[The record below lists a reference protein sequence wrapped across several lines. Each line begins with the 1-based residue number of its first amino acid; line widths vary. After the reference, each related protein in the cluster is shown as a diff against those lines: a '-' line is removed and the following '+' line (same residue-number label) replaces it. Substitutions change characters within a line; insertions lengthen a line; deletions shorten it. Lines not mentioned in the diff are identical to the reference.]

1 MGPQEPNSIN
11 PQPSKPSQG
20 ELLRACLHSGV
31 GVGWGQ
37 WLGGA
42 WGLSGWMH
50 SPLYGVGGEVGA
62 ELSECLELHTS
73 QHD

>member
-1 MGPQEPNSIN
+1 MAQSLP
-11 PQPSKPSQG
+11 
-20 ELLRACLHSGV
+20 AFGV

-42 WGLSGWMH
+42 WGLLWLH